1 MAPPTEPKMVSPAK
15 EVSSVGKSS
24 GLCRKSIANCEV
36 IMWAAG
42 VLVDLLFA
50 VCPLDL
56 SVPCANGLG
65 KAFFSFHFLVG
76 FQIFRFR
83 LLSKCVSLIVFSEVN
98 TEVVPHLLS
107 GVIVV
112 LHKLLIS
119 GSPEGTH
126 RTAVN
131 RYIAM

>member
-1 MAPPTEPKMVSPAK
+1 
-15 EVSSVGKSS
+15 
-24 GLCRKSIANCEV
+24 
-36 IMWAAG
+36 MWAAG

-56 SVPCANGLG
+56 SMILCASSLG
-65 KAFFSFHFLVG
+65 KSFLSFHFLVD
-76 FQIFRFR
+76 FQIFSFC
-83 LLSKCVSLIVFSEVN
+83 LLSRCVSSMVFSEVN

-107 GVIVV
+107 GVIAV
-112 LHKLLIS
+112 LHKLIIS

-131 RYIAM
+131 RHIAL